1 MKRKELES
9 STGSGFIVFSW
20 SIPITVMCRDH
31 LTNVYK
37 YSDTCNKKHYTMNQ
51 SESRRGSF
59 KNVDVAHLTSDV
71 AQASAFV
78 KTHTHSEM
86 TNFITL
92 PIPLSMHSDLKPN
105 YYTRAKLKASP
116 LNGYNPS
123 ADK

>member
-1 MKRKELES
+1 MKRKEVER
-9 STGSGFIVFSW
+9 GSGLDFSVFSW

-71 AQASAFV
+71 AQPSAFV
-78 KTHTHSEM
+78 KANTHTV
-86 TNFITL
+86 
-92 PIPLSMHSDLKPN
+92 
-105 YYTRAKLKASP
+105 R
-116 LNGYNPS
+116 
-123 ADK
+123 